1 MANKY
6 FNINWY
12 NVYRVTK
19 NDEEFYFSGTAADI
33 CEQLDITKSCV
44 SKAVKENHLV
54 RRKYKIYLQGEED
67 ED

>member
-1 MANKY
+1 MNKY

-12 NVYRVTK
+12 NIYKV
-19 NDEEFYFSGTAADI
+19 NGDDEEFYFSGTAADV
-33 CEQLDITKSCV
+33 CERLDIVKSTITK
-44 SKAVKENHLV
+44 AIKENHLV